1 MSGKVRSNTSPPS
14 DLRVSVTDLAPGL
27 AAPVVGQLVAGDRLH
42 PGSQRLLRLISM
54 PRVVHRQQRVD
65 HHRAHAGKAARQTR
79 RLQRQHQPHHLR
91 LQRRADADRVRADQ
105 VELQR
110 REVVGADALVGEGQQ
125 PTIRAIRER
134 LGTGSPNT
142 VHKHLTA
149 WREARPVAAAAAP
162 ELPQALTAAIAAEIE
177 RAAAQARAEIEGRL
191 VQAQGEAV
199 ELAAAGEVI
208 EAERDA
214 LAEQVAELTRER
226 DTLAGK
232 AEQQAA
238 DLADQAQRIEREQQA
253 AESARVELATAR
265 LKIEAQAERQTEQAA
280 EIERLRAALADA
292 QQGRTA
298 AEQQAAVLAAKL
310 EACAERVARAEARV
324 EQIEQQAAKAA
335 QANEEAR
342 AAAAQEARQ
351 VQAERDEARKVA
363 AEAREQAARLAGQLE
378 ALTTKE
384 RKTDER
390 P

>member
-1 MSGKVRSNTSPPS
+1 MAREGITFEQV
-14 DLRVSVTDLAPGL
+14 
-27 AAPVVGQLVAGDRLH
+27 AAA
-42 PGSQRLLRLISM
+42 
-54 PRVVHRQQRVD
+54 
-65 HHRAHAGKAARQTR
+65 
-79 RLQRQHQPHHLR
+79 
-91 LQRRADADRVRADQ
+91 
-105 VELQR
+105 
-110 REVVGADALVGEGQQ
+110 ADALVGEGQQ

-238 DLADQAQRIEREQQA
+238 DRAAQAQPIDGQQQA
-253 AESARVELATAR
+253 AESARVRLATAR
-265 LKIEAQAERQTEQAA
+265 LKTEAQAERQTEQAA

>member
-1 MSGKVRSNTSPPS
+1 MAREGITFEQV
-14 DLRVSVTDLAPGL
+14 
-27 AAPVVGQLVAGDRLH
+27 AAA
-42 PGSQRLLRLISM
+42 
-54 PRVVHRQQRVD
+54 
-65 HHRAHAGKAARQTR
+65 
-79 RLQRQHQPHHLR
+79 
-91 LQRRADADRVRADQ
+91 
-105 VELQR
+105 
-110 REVVGADALVGEGQQ
+110 ADALVGEGQQ

-298 AEQQAAVLAAKL
+298 AEQQAAVLAA
-310 EACAERVARAEARV
+310 
-324 EQIEQQAAKAA
+324 
-335 QANEEAR
+335 
-342 AAAAQEARQ
+342 
-351 VQAERDEARKVA
+351 
-363 AEAREQAARLAGQLE
+363 
-378 ALTTKE
+378 
-384 RKTDER
+384 
-390 P
+390 

>member
-1 MSGKVRSNTSPPS
+1 MACFAPLPGVGHPS
-14 DLRVSVTDLAPGL
+14 RDDGLQKYRLHIVSVFRIISVLIRFIWYGIRKGL
-27 AAPVVGQLVAGDRLH
+27 TWQREGITFEQVAAA
-42 PGSQRLLRLISM
+42 
-54 PRVVHRQQRVD
+54 
-65 HHRAHAGKAARQTR
+65 
-79 RLQRQHQPHHLR
+79 
-91 LQRRADADRVRADQ
+91 
-105 VELQR
+105 
-110 REVVGADALVGEGQQ
+110 ADALVGEGQQ

-191 VQAQGEAV
+191 VQAQGEAA

-232 AEQQAA
+232 AEQQAV

-265 LKIEAQAERQTEQAA
+265 LKIEAHRPERQAEQAA

-310 EACAERVARAEARV
+310 EACADRVSRAEARV

-335 QANEEAR
+335 QAHEEAR
-342 AAAAQEARQ
+342 AAATQEARQ

-378 ALTTKE
+378 ALTAKE
-384 RKTDER
+384 RKADER

>member
-1 MSGKVRSNTSPPS
+1 MAREGITFEQV
-14 DLRVSVTDLAPGL
+14 
-27 AAPVVGQLVAGDRLH
+27 AAA
-42 PGSQRLLRLISM
+42 
-54 PRVVHRQQRVD
+54 
-65 HHRAHAGKAARQTR
+65 
-79 RLQRQHQPHHLR
+79 
-91 LQRRADADRVRADQ
+91 
-105 VELQR
+105 
-110 REVVGADALVGEGQQ
+110 ADALVGEGQQ

-310 EACAERVARAEARV
+310 EACAERVARA
-324 EQIEQQAAKAA
+324 
-335 QANEEAR
+335 
-342 AAAAQEARQ
+342 
-351 VQAERDEARKVA
+351 
-363 AEAREQAARLAGQLE
+363 
-378 ALTTKE
+378 
-384 RKTDER
+384 
-390 P
+390 

>member
-1 MSGKVRSNTSPPS
+1 MAREGITFEQV
-14 DLRVSVTDLAPGL
+14 
-27 AAPVVGQLVAGDRLH
+27 AAA
-42 PGSQRLLRLISM
+42 
-54 PRVVHRQQRVD
+54 
-65 HHRAHAGKAARQTR
+65 
-79 RLQRQHQPHHLR
+79 
-91 LQRRADADRVRADQ
+91 
-105 VELQR
+105 
-110 REVVGADALVGEGQQ
+110 ADALVGEGQQ

-149 WREARPVAAAAAP
+149 WREARPVAVAAAP
-162 ELPQALTAAIAAEIE
+162 ELPQALSTAIAAEIE
-177 RAAAQARAEIEGRL
+177 RAAAQARAQIEGRL
-191 VQAQGEAV
+191 VQSQGEAA

-265 LKIEAQAERQTEQAA
+265 LKTEAQAERQAEQTV
-280 EIERLRAALADA
+280 EIERLRAALEAC
-292 QQGRTA
+292 QQARTA

-310 EACAERVARAEARV
+310 EGVTVQLAQQAEVNVEARKL
-324 EQIEQQAAKAA
+324 AT
-335 QANEEAR
+335 EEAQR
-342 AAAAQEARQ
+342 VVERLMQT
-351 VQAERDEARKVA
+351 QAERDEARKVA

-378 ALTTKE
+378 TLKAKE
-384 RKTDER
+384 WKSDER